1 MLPDVRE
8 YQGGGIGEAEMWGEN
23 GASGEFAAGRFKVD
37 TFVNEHYPEFAELR
51 TLEKTLQEEL
61 EK

>member
-1 MLPDVRE
+1 MR
-8 YQGGGIGEAEMWGEN
+8 GEN